1 MTQPHVNI
9 IYLITMASNAYKI
22 FQKFVSEINEQIL
35 RLRRYGSNLI
45 KTKENSYRRGFHAPT
60 LPLHISENCDTKW
73 VTQAINKLLFMLKLY
88 LYTSQDNIFS

>member
-1 MTQPHVNI
+1 MKQLFVCFSFAQESGIKLVFIKMTQPHVNI

-60 LPLHISENCDTKW
+60 LPLHISENCDTK
-73 VTQAINKLLFMLKLY
+73 
-88 LYTSQDNIFS
+88 